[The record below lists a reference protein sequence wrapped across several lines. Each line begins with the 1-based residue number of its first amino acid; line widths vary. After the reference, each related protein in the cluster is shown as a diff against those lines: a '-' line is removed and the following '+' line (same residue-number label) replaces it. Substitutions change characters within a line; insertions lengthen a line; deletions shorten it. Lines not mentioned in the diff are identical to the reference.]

1 MRLRHIIGMV
11 GVVALMGGG
20 IWFFV
25 SGTGNNAVGAG
36 GLPLIKADSKPAKI
50 VPEDPGGDVMP
61 NADSTVFSAIGAEVG
76 VDPSMENLKM
86 PAGEKPAEMPEF
98 AGLKTG
104 FAVPA
109 QPAKVTEDLFAPTT
123 TAKTKNDY
131 VSGIAPD
138 VLPPEPVATAEPVE
152 EKPEPVKVEEPKPEP
167 KAEVKAELK
176 PEIKKE
182 EPKKDASPPA
192 EPVIAAEDL
201 NPAQAMEQQEK
212 AIIAPQVKPI
222 IPPSKPAGLKT
233 DVKPV
238 AKAEVK
244 TETKPA
250 AATTASPVKSGYYM
264 QLASTP
270 SKEEAP
276 RLWARL
282 QAKYPAALGGLTPV
296 YQTATVPGKGEYIR
310 VQAGPVTQQQAN
322 DRCKQLHAIDAK
334 GGCLVFKR

>member
-1 MRLRHIIGMV
+1 MRLRHIIGMA
-11 GVVALMGGG
+11 GTVALMGGG

-36 GLPLIKADSKPAKI
+36 GLPLIKADSKPAK
-50 VPEDPGGDVMP
+50 VAPEEPGGDVMP

-86 PAGEKPAEMPEF
+86 PAGERPAEMPEF

-109 QPAKVTEDLFAPTT
+109 QPEKVVEDLFAPTP

-138 VLPPEPVATAEPVE
+138 VLPPEPAVTVE
-152 EKPEPVKVEEPKPEP
+152 EKPEPVKAEEPNPETR
-167 KAEVKAELK
+167 AEVKAE
-176 PEIKKE
+176 PESEVKKE
-182 EPKKDASPPA
+182 EQKKDATPPA

-201 NPAQAMEQQEK
+201 INPAQAMEQQEK
-212 AIIAPQVKPI
+212 AMIAPQVKPV

-238 AKAEVK
+238 AKAE
-244 TETKPA
+244 TKPA
-250 AATTASPVKSGYYM
+250 AAPVKSGYYM

-282 QAKYPAALGGLTPV
+282 QEKYPAALSGLTPV